1 MPNKR
6 ILFIIDSLGIGGAE
20 KSLLSLLALLNQ
32 QKYHVDLWIR
42 QRGGELEGTVPVGV
56 EEVAA
61 PAYSPIERLLHH
73 IALLHYSVTY
83 RLQKLFSRQH
93 HLAETLWRCTGWATK
108 IPNKD
113 YDVAI
118 AYQQG
123 MPTYLLAEKIH
134 ARKKIAWVN
143 TNMVAA
149 GYDMDYNRQFYAKA
163 DHIVTVSKE
172 LMKFVCTSY
181 PQLAKKTECVYDTI
195 SPALILQ
202 QSDVITPPPTLR
214 NGEDLLLVTVGR
226 IATPKNYPLAIEA
239 ARLLRDKGL
248 SFRWYIVGDGPE
260 RTYIERLIAEQH
272 LQQQV
277 TLLGAL
283 PNPYPYM
290 RQCDIYVQTSSF
302 EGFGLTIAE
311 AKILGKPVVST
322 CFDVVHDQLRHGHNG
337 LIADMTAESVAEN
350 ILRLVNDEGLRRQI
364 IRNVEAEKNTTA
376 ETEIK
381 KVERLLDED

>member
-1 MPNKR
+1 MTRKR
-6 ILFIIDSLGIGGAE
+6 LLFIIDSLGIGGAE
-20 KSLLSLLALLNQ
+20 KSLLALLALLNR

-42 QRGGELEGTVPVGV
+42 QRGGELESFIPEG
-56 EEVAA
+56 
-61 PAYSPIERLLHH
+61 IN
-73 IALLHYSVTY
+73 ALPQPHYSTAEKLQY
-83 RLQKLFSRQH
+83 RLAHLYYSVAYRVLRLTGSRR
-93 HLAETLWRCTGWATK
+93 HLAEVLWQCTGWATK
-108 IPNKD
+108 VPEGE
-113 YDVAI
+113 YDAAI

-123 MPTYLLAEKIH
+123 MPTYLVT
-134 ARKKIAWVN
+134 KKIRSKKKIVWDN
-143 TNMVAA
+143 INMVAA
-149 GYDMDYNRQFYAKA
+149 GYDMAYNRQFYAKA
-163 DHIVTVSKE
+163 DRIVTVSEE
-172 LMKFVCTSY
+172 LQKLMVNSY
-181 PQLAKKTECVYDTI
+181 PQLSGKTACIYDI
-195 SPALILQ
+195 LSPDFIRQ
-202 QSDVITPPPTLR
+202 QSSEGDVGLPQKNNADTLI
-214 NGEDLLLVTVGR
+214 VTVGR
-226 IATPKNYPLAIEA
+226 VAVQKNYPLAIEA
-239 ARLLRDKGL
+239 AGLLRDKGL

>member
-1 MPNKR
+1 MPNKHL
-6 ILFIIDSLGIGGAE
+6 LFIIDSLGIGGAE
-20 KSLLSLLALLNQ
+20 KSLLALLALLNR

-42 QRGGELEGTVPVGV
+42 QRGGELEGGVPEGI
-56 EEVAA
+56 EILPT
-61 PAYSPIERLLHH
+61 PAYSPAERVLHR
-73 IALLHYSVTY
+73 IAFLYYSATY
-83 RLQKLFSRQH
+83 RLQKLFGQQH

-108 IPNKD
+108 APD
-113 YDVAI
+113 MEYDAAI

-149 GYDMDYNRQFYAKA
+149 GYDMVYNQQFYAKA
-163 DHIVTVSKE
+163 DHIVAVSEE
-172 LMKFVCTSY
+172 LMKLMCASY
-181 PQLAKKTECVYDTI
+181 PHLTKKTECVYDTI
-195 SPALILQ
+195 SPTLILQ
-202 QSDVITPPPTLR
+202 QSDMITPPPTLR